1 MDWVNIAFW
10 VFAIA
15 ATVSA
20 GAVISVRN
28 PVHAVLCLV
37 LTFFSIAC
45 VWLLVGAEFLGVALV
60 LVYVGA
66 VMVLFLFVVM
76 MLDIDPTKLREGW
89 VRYLPVGLIVAVA
102 MLAQMLILIGVKARS
117 SRRSRRQRR
126 CGRRRQ
132 LQHHLAGTH
141 AVHRVPAAVRVRRCH
156 PDRGRGCRRDADPAS
171 PYRREEPEPGPADHG
186 QGRQRLRMVKMG
198 AEAPVVHSN
207 SKPVAGEEDPAVI
220 TLGHILALGA
230 VLFAITWPVSS
241 STGRTSSSC

>member
-76 MLDIDPTKLREGW
+76 MLDIHID
-89 VRYLPVGLIVAVA
+89 
-102 MLAQMLILIGVKARS
+102 
-117 SRRSRRQRR
+117 RSRAGFWRHLPLAAVVGVAIALQLWLVLAN
-126 CGRRRQ
+126 GTWQTMAPAATGVAKIGNTKALGMLTFTQYVFPLQIAGAILLVAIIAAIAITLRRRTDALHQ
-132 LQHHLAGTH
+132 NPGWQVRIRRKDRVRLVKMPAVPRAGQGVD
-141 AVHRVPAAVRVRRCH
+141 AAAAVV
-156 PDRGRGCRRDADPAS
+156 
-171 PYRREEPEPGPADHG
+171 
-186 QGRQRLRMVKMG
+186 
-198 AEAPVVHSN
+198 EA
-207 SKPVAGEEDPAVI
+207 KEG
-220 TLGHILALGA
+220 
-230 VLFAITWPVSS
+230 
-241 STGRTSSSC
+241 